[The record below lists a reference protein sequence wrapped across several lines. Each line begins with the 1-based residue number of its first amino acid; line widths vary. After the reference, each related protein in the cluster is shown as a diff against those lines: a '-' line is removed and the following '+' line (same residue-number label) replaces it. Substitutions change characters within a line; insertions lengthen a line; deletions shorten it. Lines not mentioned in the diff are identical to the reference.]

1 MLLEDYSF
9 GGEQSGHLIFR
20 DFATTGDGQLT
31 AIQLLSM
38 MARRK
43 EKLSELALIMEK
55 FPQVMVNVN
64 VSPEGKIA
72 FYSDPCVR
80 AATEHAKNELGQEG
94 RIVIRV
100 SGTEPLVR
108 VMVEGRDIQQV
119 EHIANEAAETIR
131 KSLA

>member
-1 MLLEDYSF
+1 
-9 GGEQSGHLIFR
+9 
-20 DFATTGDGQLT
+20 
-31 AIQLLSM
+31 
-38 MARRK
+38 
-43 EKLSELALIMEK
+43 
-55 FPQVMVNVN
+55 MVNVN